1 VRQLGVLEGVV
12 MNELWAA
19 GGSGTVREMVDRL
32 RNQRDLA
39 YTTIL
44 STMGNLVDKGYLT
57 RTSEGRAHRYHAVMT
72 RAEYAARLMRDAML
86 RGGDADLVLLQFAEG
101 LTTDQQDR
109 LKKALEHPAA
119 D

>member
-1 VRQLGVLEGVV
+1 MRQLGVLEGVV
-12 MNELWAA
+12 MNELWSV

-32 RNQRDLA
+32 RAQRDLA

-57 RTSEGRAHRYHAVMT
+57 RTSEGRAHRYHAVMS
-72 RAEYAARLMRDAML
+72 RAEYAAQLMRDAMM
-86 RGGDADLVLLQFAEG
+86 RGGDADSVLLQFAGG
-101 LTTDQQDR
+101 LTLDQQDR
-109 LKKALEHPAA
+109 LKKALEHPTG